1 VSKEKSEVHVGK
13 GQTFEMAGLSK
24 VALSIVHGF
33 DAASTNVLVTS
44 MATSGAVVKTR
55 VAPAVATDTGGH
67 EKWIPVRVVV
77 LRASALGLTLFCSI
91 FFFFFRSFV
100 FSVTAQ
106 SHRKAVC
113 RESEQRRR
121 AHGTLLCQGRPE
133 SEEGA

>member
-1 VSKEKSEVHVGK
+1 VRSVRRAVSKEKSEVHVGK

-77 LRASALGLTLFCSI
+77 LRASALGLTLFLLL
-91 FFFFFRSFV
+91 FFFFFPFV
-100 FSVTAQ
+100 RFF
-106 SHRKAVC
+106 SHRAIPPKSC
-113 RESEQRRR
+113 LS
-121 AHGTLLCQGRPE
+121 
-133 SEEGA
+133 